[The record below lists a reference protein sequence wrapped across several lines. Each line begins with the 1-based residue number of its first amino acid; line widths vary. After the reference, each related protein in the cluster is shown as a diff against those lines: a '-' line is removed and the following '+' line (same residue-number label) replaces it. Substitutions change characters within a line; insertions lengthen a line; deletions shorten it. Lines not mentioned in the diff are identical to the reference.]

1 MASSDR
7 GFTRPGRGISILWIV
22 LIIFAA
28 AACGSAAAPQAISP
42 AGQPAGNSGG
52 IGSDAGSGGGAGAG
66 GGSGT
71 DDGSANGPTGGNGDG
86 GPVIE
91 AVRPALL
98 VIKTGTLTLEVDD
111 VNAAVAAASARIAGL
126 GGYVSGSSQS
136 GAGDDVKA
144 SITYRIP
151 ADRWED
157 ALLALR
163 GMATTVVAEQ
173 TQTDDVSGQVVD
185 LAARV
190 RNLEATERAVQE
202 VMDRATTIDEI
213 LNVQTELTRI
223 RGEIEQ
229 ASSTKGHLEE
239 QATFSTLTVLFGL
252 VPAPEATPDVAIA
265 EPAFD
270 PGDEVGQATASLVS
284 ILERLAKVGIWFG
297 IVWLPILLVL
307 GVVGLGVLLV
317 VRRRLASQ
325 AADGWRGPGGPP
337 LPPTEPAAP
346 AAPAAG
352 G

>member
-7 GFTRPGRGISILWIV
+7 ERARPIGGASILWTL
-22 LIIFAA
+22 LIIFAV
-28 AACGSAAAPQAISP
+28 AACGGAAAPQAISP
-42 AGQPAGNSGG
+42 AGPPAGSAGG
-52 IGSDAGSGGGAGAG
+52 IGTDGGSGGGAGAG

-71 DDGSANGPTGGNGDG
+71 DDGAANGPTGGNGDG
-86 GPVIE
+86 GPVVD
-91 AVRPALL
+91 AVRPDLL

-136 GAGDDVKA
+136 GDGDGVKA

-213 LNVQTELTRI
+213 LTVQTELTRI
-223 RGEIEQ
+223 RGEIEE

-270 PGDEVGQATASLVS
+270 PGDEVNKATASLVAV
-284 ILERLAKVGIWFG
+284 LERLAKVGIWFG
-297 IVWLPILLVL
+297 IVWLPILVALGLVVLGGWLVL
-307 GVVGLGVLLV
+307 
-317 VRRRLASQ
+317 RRRYPGRVSQ
-325 AADGWRGPGGPP
+325 PWSGPGAAP
-337 LPPTEPAAP
+337 LAPGEPAAP
-346 AAPAAG
+346 AVED
-352 G
+352 

>member
-1 MASSDR
+1 MASTDR
-7 GFTRPGRGISILWIV
+7 GCARPGRGVSIPWTL
-22 LIIFAA
+22 LIIFAM
-28 AACGSAAAPQAISP
+28 AACGGAAAPQAISP
-42 AGQPAGNSGG
+42 AGQPAGGSGG
-52 IGSDAGSGGGAGAG
+52 IGTDTGSGGGGSATD
-66 GGSGT
+66 GGSEN
-71 DDGSANGPTGGNGDG
+71 DDGSSNGPTGGDGDG
-86 GPVIE
+86 RPVLD
-91 AVRPALL
+91 AVRPDLL
-98 VIKTGTLTLEVDD
+98 VIKTGTLTIEVDD
-111 VNAAVAAASARIAGL
+111 VNSAVAAASARIAGL

-136 GAGDDVKA
+136 GDGDGVKA

-202 VMDRATTIDEI
+202 VMGRATTIDEI

-229 ASSTKGHLEE
+229 ASSTRGHLEE

-252 VPAPEATPDVAIA
+252 VPAPTATPVVAIA

-270 PGDEVGQATASLVS
+270 PGDEVNMATASLVAV
-284 ILERLAKVGIWFG
+284 LERLARVGIWFG
-297 IVWLPILLVL
+297 IVWLPILLAL
-307 GVVGLGVLLV
+307 GLV
-317 VRRRLASQ
+317 VLSVWLVLRRRYPGQVSHPR
-325 AADGWRGPGGPP
+325 DGPGARPIPP
-337 LPPTEPAAP
+337 GEPAAP
-346 AAPAAG
+346 AVED
-352 G
+352 